1 MSLFEM
7 TADLPTACNV
17 GTKRNSKGYKTSWIG
32 YKRHID
38 ACDGGIPISCLLTS
52 ASLHDSQVAIPLAE
66 ITNQRITHCYDL
78 MDAAYDAPLIRQH
91 SQSLGHVAL
100 IDENLRT
107 KLRKAEITEEQK
119 RRRTAGYQ
127 LAEDI
132 HYNERSTVERV
143 SGRLKDKFNGRMVSV
158 KGHSKVMAHLMFGII
173 VLSIDQLMKLTV

>member
-17 GTKRNSKGYKTSWIG
+17 GTKPNSKAYKTSWTG

-52 ASLHDSQVAIPLAE
+52 ASLHNSQVAIPLAE
-66 ITNQRITHCYDL
+66 ITNQRITHGYDL

-91 SQSLGHVAL
+91 SQSLGPVAS
-100 IDENLRT
+100 IDENPRT
-107 KLRKAEITEEQK
+107 KVRKAEIAEEQK

-127 LAEDI
+127 LAEAI
-132 HYNERSTVERV
+132 H
-143 SGRLKDKFNGRMVSV
+143 
-158 KGHSKVMAHLMFGII
+158 
-173 VLSIDQLMKLTV
+173 